1 MGAMGKKRQV
11 FFNCNRNG
19 AMPVSVAVYSLLSS
33 AEPSR
38 PLDIYVAHDDGFAE
52 GGGREK
58 VKSVVDR
65 FAFASVTFINFEPT
79 FRRNSAVLASDLN
92 MWTAMVWALCFFPDL
107 LPDIT
112 GNLVFLDWDTL
123 VLQDLA
129 PLYDMDL
136 AAEGM
141 IEAAVSES
149 PREHRPYLVAAGWPE
164 SAGPSINYGVQVIDT
179 DAYRRERVKER
190 MLEWYARNR
199 AIAVCAEQDSLN
211 VVCGDRIKRLPI
223 KYNFYASW
231 LDRMPKHNPFNPKW
245 RIHATRDVLDGAANP
260 AIVHFIG
267 HKKPWNKSYRSF
279 RREYRR
285 AMRALGLLHGNIP
298 GEGPLFRFFGIF
310 ADAYHD
316 LMRKYAALQLR
327 LLYRRPAEDHVR

>member
-1 MGAMGKKRQV
+1 MNGKRQV

-19 AMPVSVAVYSLLSS
+19 AMPVSVAAYSLLSS
-33 AEPSR
+33 ADPSR
-38 PLDIYVAHDDGFAE
+38 PLDIYVAHDGGFAE
-52 GGGREK
+52 SGGREK

-65 FAFASVTFINFEPT
+65 FAFASVTFIDFEPV
-79 FRRNSAVLASDLN
+79 FQRNSAVLACDLN
-92 MWTAMVWALCFFPDL
+92 QWTPMVWALCFFPDL

-112 GNLVFLDWDTL
+112 GNLVFLDWDTF
-123 VLQDLA
+123 VFQDLA

-179 DAYRRERVKER
+179 EAYRREHIKER
-190 MLEWYARNR
+190 MLEWYAKYKS
-199 AIAVCAEQDSLN
+199 IAVCAEQDALN
-211 VVCGDRIKRLPI
+211 AVCGDRIRRIPV

-231 LDRMPKHNPFNPKW
+231 LDRIPKHYPFNPRW
-245 RIHATRDVLDGAANP
+245 RIHATRDVLEGAAHP

-267 HKKPWNKSYRSF
+267 RKKPWLKGYRSF
-279 RREYRR
+279 RRDYRR
-285 AMRALGLLHGNIP
+285 VMRELGWLPGNVP
-298 GEGPLFRFFGIF
+298 GEGPLFRFIGLF
-310 ADAYHD
+310 ADAYHT
-316 LMRKYAALQLR
+316 LLRKYAALQLR
-327 LLYRRPAEDHVR
+327 LLYR

>member
-1 MGAMGKKRQV
+1 MNGKRQV

-33 AEPSR
+33 ADPAR

-52 GGGREK
+52 DGGREK

-79 FRRNSAVLASDLN
+79 FRRNSAVLACDLN
-92 MWTAMVWALCFFPDL
+92 KWTPMVWALCFFPDL

-112 GNLVFLDWDTL
+112 GNLVFLDWDTF
-123 VLQDLA
+123 VFQDLE

-141 IEAAVSES
+141 VGAAVSES
-149 PREHRPYLVAAGWPE
+149 PRDHRQYLVRAGWPE
-164 SAGPSINYGVQVIDT
+164 SAGPSINYGVQVIDIA
-179 DAYRRERVKER
+179 AYRREQVKER
-190 MLEWYARNR
+190 MLAWYAKYRD
-199 AIAVCAEQDSLN
+199 IAVCAEQDALN
-211 VVCGDRIKRLPI
+211 AVCGDRIKRIPV

-231 LDRMPKHNPFNPKW
+231 IDRIPKHNPFNPRW
-245 RIHATRDVLDGAANP
+245 RIHATRDVLEGAAHP

-267 HKKPWNKSYRSF
+267 HKKPWSKGYRSF
-279 RREYRR
+279 RQDYRR
-285 AMRALGLLHGNIP
+285 VMRVLGWLRGPVP
-298 GEGPLFRFFGIF
+298 GEGPLFRFIGFF
-310 ADAYHD
+310 ADAYHT
-316 LMRKYAALQLR
+316 LLRKYAALQLR
-327 LLYRRPAEDHVR
+327 LLYR